1 MISKANITQ
10 LENNLWIIFARVLIN
25 IILTVCINFWQSK
38 FHPLPHHYDYCNL
51 RHFVQR
57 LFNWLALSWFQ
68 VYSLNF
74 WISVVWSYFTIV
86 LHSYY
91 KTLLLGGAGNFV
103 NINGVEYFAPTERI
117 AGKSVPQDVPPQLN
131 VPPSYYTASA
141 YPIQPTISYPQAP
154 PSYDEAAGPN
164 ASMYPSFP
172 PTRQWNWVQMGGYRS
187 RT

>member
-1 MISKANITQ
+1 MKYLMRGWIAASLKHPAERTKHDFDIITDQYPDQVELSTMEANHAVRVSFLSLAIISGIVS
-10 LENNLWIIFARVLIN
+10 F
-25 IILTVCINFWQSK
+25 F
-38 FHPLPHHYDYCNL
+38 
-51 RHFVQR
+51 
-57 LFNWLALSWFQ
+57 
-68 VYSLNF
+68 
-74 WISVVWSYFTIV
+74 VWSYFTIV

-172 PTRQWNWVQMGGYRS
+172 PTRQ
-187 RT
+187 